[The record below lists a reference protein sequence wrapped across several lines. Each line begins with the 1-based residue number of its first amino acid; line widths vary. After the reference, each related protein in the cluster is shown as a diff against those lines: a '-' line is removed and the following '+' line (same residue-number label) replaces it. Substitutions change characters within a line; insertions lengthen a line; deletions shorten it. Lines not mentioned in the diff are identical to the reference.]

1 MNINNIINIL
11 EIIRGFI
18 MSDIYD
24 AEAMRELDPE
34 ENYPSQSA
42 QLRAIKHAIDFLKK
56 LDSFTNSI
64 VYFNSNKEV

>member
-1 MNINNIINIL
+1 MNINNIIEIL

-24 AEAMRELDPE
+24 AEAMRELDPD

-42 QLRAIKHAIDFLKK
+42 QLRAIKQAIYFLRK
-56 LDSFTNSI
+56 LDNFTKSI
-64 VYFNSNKEV
+64 VYFNSHKEV

>member
-1 MNINNIINIL
+1 
-11 EIIRGFI
+11 